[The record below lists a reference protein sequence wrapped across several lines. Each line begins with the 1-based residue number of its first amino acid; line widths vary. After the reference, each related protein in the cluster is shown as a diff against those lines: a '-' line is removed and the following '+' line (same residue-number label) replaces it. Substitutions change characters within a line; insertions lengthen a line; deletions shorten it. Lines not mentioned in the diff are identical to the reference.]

1 MNLHRIK
8 ANPVTVVNIYRN
20 ASSTHRLINGF
31 MPCDRY
37 SVACPDRYASGIH
50 SDKEVTMKTKA
61 IFLATILATIGVST
75 AALAA
80 PESGDASTGSKV
92 VQYSSDAAI
101 TTKVKTALLAE
112 KNLKSL
118 DVHVVTH
125 NGIVQLSGVVV
136 SCAQL
141 V

>member
-1 MNLHRIK
+1 
-8 ANPVTVVNIYRN
+8 
-20 ASSTHRLINGF
+20 
-31 MPCDRY
+31 
-37 SVACPDRYASGIH
+37 
-50 SDKEVTMKTKA
+50 MKTKA

-80 PESGDASTGSKV
+80 PESGGASTGSKV

-125 NGIVQLSGVVV
+125 NGIVQLSGFVV
-136 SCAQL
+136 SSAQIDQAVDVAL
-141 V
+141 HVTGVKDVQNDLQLKTSS